1 MEELDEELS
10 LSFQA
15 LTASIMLIPWVIF
28 PFRKRLYS
36 LGLRFSFLTDFLPS
50 CAIVLSCWVMVL
62 CCFLSISECDLIVV
76 LKSLNSVL
84 WLFSSVASLVF
95 SLFMSARMD
104 FGIPDVFGMAIC

>member
-36 LGLRFSFLTDFLPS
+36 LGLRFAFLTDFLPS
-50 CAIVLSCWVMVL
+50 CAVVLSCWVRVV
-62 CCFLSISECDLIVV
+62 CCLLSIFECDLIVV
-76 LKSLNSVL
+76 LQCLYSVL
-84 WLFSSVASLVF
+84 WLFCCVSCLVF
-95 SLFMSARMD
+95 CLFLS
-104 FGIPDVFGMAIC
+104 